1 MSEYF
6 DLTDILD
13 KEETETIYQRTLSD
27 KEWDNICYNLKS
39 KFWSKI
45 RTEAKVVLKDAPDY
59 FLRDR

>member
-13 KEETETIYQRTLSD
+13 KEEAETIYQRTLTD
-27 KEWDNICYNLKS
+27 KEWDNICYNLKT
-39 KFWSKI
+39 KFWQKV
-45 RTEAKVVLKDAPDY
+45 RAEAKVVLKDAPVY